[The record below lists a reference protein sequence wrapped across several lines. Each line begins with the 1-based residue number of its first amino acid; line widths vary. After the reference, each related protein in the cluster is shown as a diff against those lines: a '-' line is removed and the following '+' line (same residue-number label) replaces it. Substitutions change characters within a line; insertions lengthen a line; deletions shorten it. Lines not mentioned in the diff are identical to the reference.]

1 MESIERERMEKEE
14 NEKRQRKEE
23 RQKTVIERKREYGM
37 RQNDE

>member
-23 RQKTVIERKREYGM
+23 RQKTAIGRKREYGM